1 MSFEE
6 YLARRIALKAREFN
20 TAVNA
25 PGLPD
30 NLKQDFADKGA
41 EAYRRASRGE

>member
-1 MSFEE
+1 MV
-6 YLARRIALKAREFN
+6 YLARRLALKAREFN

-30 NLKQDFADKGA
+30 NLKDDW
-41 EAYRRASRGE
+41 RREQEDNP